1 MNYFNIILN
10 KMYVFLIIATILIFT
25 MFIYSGIDK
34 IMNFNSK
41 IKTLDTKLDK
51 KFPSWLLNLSMIL
64 VILLEIIGSI
74 IIICRVLFINNSQI
88 SKVLLP
94 LSNIVIILLL
104 LFLVIVTALY
114 HPPNKG
120 IIPFLSNCTTFG
132 GIAVLGILLN
142 K

>member
-1 MNYFNIILN
+1 MFF
-10 KMYVFLIIATILIFT
+10 FLVIATILIFI

-34 IMNFNSK
+34 IINFNSK
-41 IKTLDTKLDK
+41 VQTLDTKLNK
-51 KFPSWLLNLSMIL
+51 KLPLWLVNLSMSL

-74 IIICRVLFINNSQI
+74 IIILRVLYLKNPEL
-88 SKVLLP
+88 SKILLP
-94 LSNIVIILLL
+94 LSNAVLIF
-104 LFLVIVTALY
+104 FLSFLIIVTALY

-142 K
+142 NKNNFT

>member
-1 MNYFNIILN
+1 MFI
-10 KMYVFLIIATILIFT
+10 FLVIATILIFI

-34 IMNFNSK
+34 ILNFNSK
-41 IKTLDTKLDK
+41 VQTLDTKLDK
-51 KFPSWLLNLSMIL
+51 KLPLWLVNLSMYL

-74 IIICRVLFINNSQI
+74 IIILRVLYLKNPEF
-88 SKVLLP
+88 SKILLP
-94 LSNIVIILLL
+94 LSNAVLIF
-104 LFLVIVTALY
+104 FLSFLIIVTALY

-142 K
+142 NKINFI